1 MMKNEQERKLY
12 LETLALALMYV
23 AFLMSYIALGF

>member
-1 MMKNEQERKLY
+1 MMKNEQGKLY